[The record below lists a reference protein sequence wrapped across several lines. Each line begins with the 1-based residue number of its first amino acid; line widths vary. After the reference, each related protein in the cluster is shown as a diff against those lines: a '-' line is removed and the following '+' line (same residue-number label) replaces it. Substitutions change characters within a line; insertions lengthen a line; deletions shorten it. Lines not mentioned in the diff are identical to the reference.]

1 MTIVSIH
8 QPNYI
13 PWLGYFKKIQDSDVF
28 VFLDDVDFPKN
39 GPVNRNKIRTKEGTM
54 LLTIPIKYK
63 FGNKIKEIKID
74 NTSKWNEKH
83 KKGIFLNYKKANWFK
98 QYWDELEKIYDEK
111 YEYLIDINM
120 KLINFVIKKLQIQT
134 KIIFSSELNISSVK
148 SQKILEICE
157 AVNAETYIS
166 GVGGK
171 DYLKV
176 EDFASKDIKVK
187 FQHFNHPKYNQ
198 AYKEFI
204 PNIAAIDL
212 ILNEGPNANRILSR
226 VENFS

>member
-8 QPNYI
+8 QPNYL

-28 VFLDDVDFPKN
+28 VFLDDADFPKN
-39 GPVNRNKIRTKEGTM
+39 GPVNRNKIRTKEGTI

-74 NTSKWNEKH
+74 NTTKWNEKH

-157 AVNAETYIS
+157 AVNAETYIT
-166 GVGGK
+166 GIGGK
-171 DYLKV
+171 DYLVV

-198 AYKEFI
+198 AYEEFI

-212 ILNEGPNANRILSR
+212 ILNEGLNAKRILSR
-226 VENFS
+226 VENF